1 MSDIETAALRF
12 QAEMMANDWLC
23 DSTVGHE
30 VGTCLGCITVALG
43 PALTAYNEAIGE
55 KVGRSADE
63 VISELGSDYVTN
75 LSREREELRAENE
88 RLRDRIDSLRDG
100 LAEVAAGEPDVTPA
114 GLPTA
119 LRSRAKS
126 TLDIDDEDA
135 ALHPQ
140 AITGKG
146 GCDVCGSMS
155 IEPHLPSCPVLH
167 PQEGNDD

>member
-1 MSDIETAALRF
+1 MTDHDTALEAAARALIRSHGYSEAVVTPVLV
-12 QAEMMANDWLC
+12 QAYMP
-23 DSTVGHE
+23 TVQ
-30 VGTCLGCITVALG
+30 CII
-43 PALTAYNEAIGE
+43 TAYNEAIGGDLAVTE
-55 KVGRSADE
+55 TELDGIKARYFESGWKAGRADAE
-63 VISELGSDYVTN
+63 
-75 LSREREELRAENE
+75 AENE